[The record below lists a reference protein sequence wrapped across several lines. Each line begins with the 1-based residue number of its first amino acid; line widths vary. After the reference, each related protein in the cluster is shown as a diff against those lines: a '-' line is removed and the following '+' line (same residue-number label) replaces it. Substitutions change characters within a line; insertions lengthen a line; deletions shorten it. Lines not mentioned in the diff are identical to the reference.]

1 MSTDFEVRKQTLI
14 NLGGNPEGLSTIYEV
29 DLAIEEALRNGAGG
43 GSGSGSIVY
52 SAGENIDITNN
63 KISAKGYKY
72 DDTTGS
78 FEHYNVAH
86 DGDASTVGDNE
97 ALGKNSVVFGQ
108 GNTISAGGEGS
119 AIIGGQANVISGAVS
134 TIVGGYNNNVS
145 GSYSF
150 AEGQGNTVT
159 SNQAHVEG
167 INNTVNGRASHAEGA
182 NTTAIGQASHA
193 EGWGAAAMN
202 NLALGDGSHVEGVTT
217 TAQNLGE
224 HAEGCSN
231 VSHKASDT
239 YGDAGNTISSI
250 GCGAN
255 DNGVNRRN
263 AVEVMQNG
271 DVYIKGIGGY
281 NGTDVKTQNID
292 ILTLAEV
299 IDALQP
305 MKSVTYA
312 ELVALAT
319 EGKLVAGRK
328 YRITDYVA
336 TTTEEG
342 SMSANH
348 PFDIVVTALDNN
360 NLGTQASALPHEG
373 DTYFANVS
381 MSEWQIWYS
390 IDNDTTRWG
399 WADSTNGKGVIYRMI
414 DEFNNDVGYDFKGIV
429 FKRCKITGFNED
441 GADLANTALTKVIGK
456 YAHESTANAYFT
468 VDTADF
474 KWFYLFSVFKDD
486 VITDYSVEFMADD
499 WQGNKQRPNQ
509 NVYTNGQY
517 LLNGV
522 HIVYNSGRPAE
533 RTKAGLQSRFWTCE
547 ANCGDWDC
555 ATGSQSW
562 YATVGRQMWKALASV
577 GFIADCGGWQA
588 KYGTYNVYSGDYM
601 YLDAGNNGMCWFI
614 NPTTAAS
621 KRSCKLVDGTNPYS
635 WNSSIV
641 KIDFPA
647 EGYWCGKN
655 SNGEMVYWLPA
666 DLAPTTTPT
675 E

>member
-1 MSTDFEVRKQTLI
+1 MSTDFEVKKQTLI
-14 NLGGNPEGLSTIYEV
+14 NLGGNPQGLHTIYEV

-43 GSGSGSIVY
+43 GGSGSIVY

-86 DGDASTVGDNE
+86 DGDASTVGDNK

-108 GNTISAGGEGS
+108 DNEISAGGEGS
-119 AIIGGQANVISGAVS
+119 AIIGGQGNVISGAVS
-134 TIVGGYNNNVS
+134 VIAGGYGNNVS

-159 SNQAHVEG
+159 ANTGHAEG
-167 INNTVNGRASHAEGA
+167 TNNTASGKGAHAEGA
-182 NTTAIGQASHA
+182 NNTASGDYSHA
-193 EGWGAAAMN
+193 EGWGAAAQN
-202 NLALGDGSHVEGVTT
+202 NLALGDASHVEGVLT
-217 TAQNLGE
+217 TAQNKGE

-250 GCGAN
+250 GCGKN
-255 DNGVNRRN
+255 DGVNKQN

-271 DVYIKGIGGY
+271 DVYVKGIGGY
-281 NGTDVKTQNID
+281 NGTDIKTQNID

-305 MKSVTYA
+305 MKSLTYA
-312 ELVALAT
+312 ELVTLVS
-319 EGKLVAGRK
+319 EGKLVAGKK

-348 PFDIVVTALDNN
+348 PFDIIVTALDNN
-360 NLGTQASALPHEG
+360 TLDTKASALPHEG

-390 IDNDTTRWG
+390 IDNDTNRWG
-399 WADSTNGKGVIYRMI
+399 WADETNGKGVIYRMI

-429 FKRCKITGFNED
+429 FKRHKITGFNAD
-441 GADLANTALTKVIGK
+441 GAELANSELNEVVGK
-456 YAHESTANAYFT
+456 YAHESTTNAYFT

-474 KWFYLFSVFKDD
+474 KWFYLFSLFKDD
-486 VITDYSVEFMADD
+486 VITDYSVEFMEDD
-499 WQGNKQRPNQ
+499 WQGNKQRPTQ

-533 RTKAGLQSRFWTCE
+533 GTKAGLLSIKWTCE
-547 ANCGDWDC
+547 ANCGGWDC
-555 ATGSQSW
+555 GLNSQSW
-562 YATVGRQMWKALASV
+562 YAAIASQSWKTTAAS
-577 GFIADCGGWQA
+577 GFISDCSSWQSSGGA
-588 KYGTYNVYSGDYM
+588 YNVYVGDFVG
-601 YLDAGNNGMCWFI
+601 LDAGNNGMCWFI
-614 NPTTAAS
+614 GTTFVA
-621 KRSCKLVDGTNPYS
+621 KRYCKLVNNTNPYT
-635 WNSSIV
+635 WNT
-641 KIDFPA
+641 KIAKFDFPDDN
-647 EGYWCGKN
+647 YWCGKN
-655 SNGEMVYWLPA
+655 SNGEIVYWLPA